1 MYDQLLNDF
10 LKKESTTKH
19 KSKADSPN
27 YELFQKM
34 DITEELARNGNS
46 YPDLIE
52 THISM
57 YALYSNSKVH
67 DTTLELMLR
76 LVYDLLFY
84 NIYILAAH
92 NQKIYSPYMTFVKK
106 DMAETP
112 WLMSNQ
118 TIADYF
124 DKFYDTLYKF
134 LDTVK
139 PARISDIYLWIMRDT
154 ATDTYQNLYNY
165 SIRSFISQPPY
176 SIPLFNTPIAPS
188 VQDDNEPKPE
198 IICFP
203 IDTSPQ
209 YSTEPDTMAYRPPE
223 FSTTHNHSNN
233 TIPTLSA
240 FYILS
245 PEKIFLKNKSKPV
258 AIQSCCP
265 NVKYESVNGKVVIN
279 CNDDLYELNTNTI
292 KKLLSIKGKPNNILK
307 KYINSLEKE
316 IESICFNRQ
325 IKDDDSNRPFFKYLY
340 PNKIQCCLNAN
351 NGTVSISSH
360 NTTTAFIKPIIL
372 AHYSLNL
379 FRNGYVPRILCN
391 CLQVISNNNYSTINK
406 FAKLF
411 ADCLLP
417 YPISKKLYVINVKSD
432 RNLEIIKCFIN
443 RILSYGNGEYDSVCV
458 IDKNQ
463 TINDVCKNYKRLD
476 ELKYARIYAM
486 FMERGKKPLD
496 PQLSIYLSYLLK
508 NTSNNSK
515 NTIVNNIQ
523 LILFQKNDDISDIP
537 SELVEYIDI
546 SNSELDERICMLSVE
561 DCSWTRLYFS
571 IYGLHLILDKQKS
584 RHKFDLGCKLTA
596 VPTPDNHKSIRQ
608 DLIKKIT
615 DRFISEYFI
624 SKQETEKRKAE
635 RAKRIKELKKQ
646 HGKSVSANSII
657 TLELSQ
663 FPLYTTRTDLEKYIK
678 KYLETQYK
686 ASFLEEKNITCK
698 DIYNCIQK
706 EYEYTGTNLEY
717 TMTKMY
723 HAFTGLSLKE
733 PWIVTK
739 SKMEATNVNNVEG
752 SDTEPIEA
760 PKTATFDAPIDENLL
775 NFLTKLNN
783 AVMF

>member
-34 DITEELARNGNS
+34 DITEELAKNG
-46 YPDLIE
+46 DLYNGLQKTYTYLYSLYAAENRYDKTIDSWINIAKNILFDHFIVIKAYNKKIYCQSGAHCKKDISAYILDKFNQEMAHAFEKFFDKLYKYIE
-52 THISM
+52 TMENLKDS
-57 YALYSNSKVH
+57 
-67 DTTLELMLR
+67 LM
-76 LVYDLLFY
+76 
-84 NIYILAAH
+84 
-92 NQKIYSPYMTFVKK
+92 
-106 DMAETP
+106 
-112 WLMSNQ
+112 
-118 TIADYF
+118 
-124 DKFYDTLYKF
+124 
-134 LDTVK
+134 
-139 PARISDIYLWIMRDT
+139 YLWILCDSDL
-154 ATDTYQNLYNY
+154 DTYNKLLP
-165 SIRSFISQPPY
+165 S
-176 SIPLFNTPIAPS
+176 SIPFIVHQELSSSNTPTYCVIHPA
-188 VQDDNEPKPE
+188 K
-198 IICFP
+198 
-203 IDTSPQ
+203 
-209 YSTEPDTMAYRPPE
+209 YL
-223 FSTTHNHSNN
+223 THNTTKPFMLLAISD
-233 TIPTLSA
+233 
-240 FYILS
+240 
-245 PEKIFLKNKSKPV
+245 KIT
-258 AIQSCCP
+258 
-265 NVKYESVNGKVVIN
+265 YEVIN
-279 CNDDLYELNTNTI
+279 HKATICYNDDLYELNIDTI
-292 KKLLSIKGKPNNILK
+292 KKLFSIKSRHNEILK
-307 KYINSLEKE
+307 KYIHCQKEE
-316 IESICFNRQ
+316 IERICVSIS
-325 IKDDDSNRPFFKYLY
+325 IKDLQNIRPFFKYLY
-340 PNKIQCCLNAN
+340 PNRIQCCLNAN

-372 AHYSLNL
+372 ARYSLNL

-406 FAKLF
+406 LAKLF

-443 RILSYGNGEYDSVCV
+443 RILSYGNGDDGSVCV

-523 LILFQKNDDISDIP
+523 LILFQKTDDISDIP

-546 SNSELDERICMLSVE
+546 SDSEPDERICMLSVE

-596 VPTPDNHKSIRQ
+596 VPTPDDHKSIRR
-608 DLIKKIT
+608 DLIQKIT
-615 DRFISEYFI
+615 DRFIREYFI

-646 HGKSVSANSII
+646 HGKSVSAKSII

-663 FPLYTTRTDLEKYIK
+663 FPLYTTRTNLEKYIQ

-686 ASFLEEKNITCK
+686 SSFLKEKNITIK

-733 PWIVTK
+733 PWSITK
-739 SKMEATNVNNVEG
+739 SKMEATNVNNVAEP
-752 SDTEPIEA
+752 DTEPIEA
-760 PKTATFDAPIDENLL
+760 PKTATFDDPIDENLL
-775 NFLTKLNN
+775 DFLTKLNN